1 MTAKKIGEINETY
14 EDYYFMK
21 LCLSFKMFL
30 PKATII
36 ERGSVLA
43 ISFLSLTGLPQ
54 GWAYNQF
61 YGRPHGHLD
70 MI

>member
-54 GWAYNQF
+54 GWAIINF
-61 YGRPHGHLD
+61 MVGPMD
-70 MI
+70 IWI